1 MRRRI
6 IMALLAVGAIGG
18 FASGFHHLRACRGG
32 EQWRDRAATEQRSDC
47 TDHHGS
53 AADGD
58 DR

>member
-32 EQWRDRAATEQRSDC
+32 EWRERAAMEQRSDC
-47 TDHHGS
+47 TDHHAR